1 MALILAIE
9 PDVTQAVILR
19 QVISELVPAELCL
32 VDSKAAALSALKKN
46 VPTLILI
53 SAVLPAHEE
62 QELVAYLRTTAE
74 LAHQQTL
81 MIPRLASPTDLAA
94 SGKRSFF
101 KRGAPSEPVGCDP
114 RIFANEV
121 CAYLMRALEVKGA
134 TAPAV
139 AEPIAGVQAPVKATQ
154 KPRVSANA
162 PKSQG
167 APPQGARPPVVPG
180 RVPPVEMTKQPLVT
194 ANTAQWQE
202 APSHDAHSPVGVK
215 PEPLATTSP
224 SHFVWLQRFAER
236 MGTEHNAE
244 QREEEPRQAAG
255 WSLARQRAGSS
266 ISSLAST
273 LGARLGQLFVTDTD
287 APDDSVKVARP
298 PEQARPTTKRATAP
312 EPPVPVAKPSQRPFS
327 TPTATRTTPAPRPQA
342 PAPRSVRPTVQPRP
356 AATGTGRPARTG
368 AIRWSPVE
376 VAPVGEGLRVAP
388 YGESSDVAPGLRG
401 EPVPHSLPKAPVQEG
416 LHMAVAKLQ
425 VRQPKPQLQRPRHAQ
440 PAFRYV
446 AGEPS
451 QDQVA
456 RLRQMRAANRS
467 PRKKLLVVAASAFL
481 AVVAVQGV
489 TSPSTPWFE
498 EAVPSG
504 GLHIET
510 RPAGIE
516 AFVDDEPVG
525 YTPLNLSLEP
535 GAHLLELRYRD
546 SVRRIP
552 LEITEGTELSE
563 NVSLFEDRPLGH
575 FEVMSQPS
583 EASVYLDGKL
593 RGVTPLTVSN
603 LPVGSHTLIL
613 RSSAGTVR
621 KTIRIESDHTT
632 SLMEMI
638 YPGWLAV
645 FSEIPLEVRAAGRL
659 VGRPGDGRIRMPPG
673 RYEFEL
679 TNARFGYRSTRVL
692 QVRPGQVTPLTVNL
706 PSAIVEIDVQPW
718 GEVWVEDKRI
728 GQTPLE
734 SIAVPIGAHEIR
746 VTHPELGERRLYVDV
761 TLTERLHLTFDFTK

>member
-19 QVISELVPAELCL
+19 QVISELVPADLCL
-32 VDSKAAALSALKKN
+32 VDSKAAALAALEKN

-53 SAVLPAHEE
+53 SAMLPAHEE

-81 MIPRLASPTDLAA
+81 MIPRLASPTDLAT

-101 KRGAPSEPVGCDP
+101 KRGAGEPVGCDP

-134 TAPAV
+134 AAPAV
-139 AEPIAGVQAPVKATQ
+139 AKPIAGGQAPVKATQ
-154 KPRVSANA
+154 KPRVTANA

-180 RVPPVEMTKQPLVT
+180 RVPPVEVTKQPLVT
-194 ANTAQWQE
+194 TNTAQGQE
-202 APSHDAHSPVGVK
+202 APSHHAQPPVGVK

-224 SHFVWLQRFAER
+224 THFAWLQRFAER
-236 MGTEHNAE
+236 MGTEHSAE
-244 QREEEPRQAAG
+244 QGEEEPRQAAR
-255 WSLARQRAGSS
+255 WSHARQRAGASL
-266 ISSLAST
+266 SSLAST
-273 LGARLGQLFVTDTD
+273 LGTRLNQLFATDMD

-298 PEQARPTTKRATAP
+298 PEKARPTTKRATAP
-312 EPPVPVAKPSQRPFS
+312 EPPVPVAKPGQRPSS
-327 TPTATRTTPAPRPQA
+327 TPTATQTTPARWPQA
-342 PAPRSVRPTVQPRP
+342 PVPPSVRPTVQPRP
-356 AATGTGRPARTG
+356 AATGTGMPARTQP
-368 AIRWSPVE
+368 IRWSPVE
-376 VAPVGEGLRVAP
+376 VAPVGESLYGAP
-388 YGESSDVAPGLRG
+388 VGDSLHGEL
-401 EPVPHSLPKAPVQEG
+401 VPDSLPKAPVQES
-416 LHMAVAKLQ
+416 LHMAVAALQ
-425 VRQPKPQLQRPRHAQ
+425 VRQPKFQLRRPTHAE

-446 AGEPS
+446 AGELS
-451 QDQVA
+451 QDQVV
-456 RLRQMRAANRS
+456 RRRRMQAASRS
-467 PRKKLLVVAASAFL
+467 PRKKLLVVAVSAFL
-481 AVVAVQGV
+481 AVVVVQGV
-489 TSPSTPWFE
+489 SSPSTPWFE
-498 EAVPSG
+498 DAVPSG

-525 YTPLNLSLEP
+525 YTPLHLSLEP
-535 GAHLLELRYRD
+535 GAHMLELRYRD

-552 LEITEGTELSE
+552 LEITEGSELSE
-563 NVSLFEDRPLGH
+563 SVSLFEDRQLGH
-575 FEVMSQPS
+575 FEIVSQPS
-583 EASVYLDGKL
+583 EASVYIDGEL

-603 LPVGSHTLIL
+603 MPVGSHTLIL

-645 FSEIPLEVRAAGRL
+645 FSEIPLEVRAARRL
-659 VGRPGDGRIRMPPG
+659 VGRTGDGRIRMPPG

-692 QVRPGQVTPLTVNL
+692 QVSPGQVTPLTVNL
-706 PSAIVEIDVQPW
+706 PSGVVDVDARPW

-728 GQTPLE
+728 GQTPLK

-761 TLTERLHLTFDFTK
+761 TLTKPLHLTFDFTQ

>member
-9 PDVTQAVILR
+9 PDTTQAVILR
-19 QVISELVPAELCL
+19 QVITELVPAELCL

-101 KRGAPSEPVGCDP
+101 KRGAPDEPVGCDP

-134 TAPAV
+134 AAPAV
-139 AEPIAGVQAPVKATQ
+139 AGPIAGVQAPVKATQ
-154 KPRVSANA
+154 KPRVTANV

-180 RVPPVEMTKQPLVT
+180 NAPPSQAARPPVVPSRVPPNPLVT
-194 ANTAQWQE
+194 ANTTQWHE
-202 APSHDAHSPVGVK
+202 AASHDAQPPDGVK

-224 SHFVWLQRFAER
+224 SHFSWLQRFAER
-236 MGTEHNAE
+236 MGTEHSAE

-255 WSLARQRAGSS
+255 WSLARQRAGASL
-266 ISSLAST
+266 SSLTST

-287 APDDSVKVARP
+287 APDDSVKLAHRP
-298 PEQARPTTKRATAP
+298 EHARPTTRRATAP

-327 TPTATRTTPAPRPQA
+327 TPTATQTTPAPRRQA
-342 PAPRSVRPTVQPRP
+342 PAPPSVRPTVQPRP
-356 AATGTGRPARTG
+356 AATGTDMPARTG
-368 AIRWSPVE
+368 PVRWSPVE
-376 VAPVGEGLRVAP
+376 VAPVGESLDVAPVAERLRVAP
-388 YGESSDVAPGLRG
+388 VGHSLHGK
-401 EPVPHSLPKAPVQEG
+401 PVPDSLPKAPVRKS
-416 LHMAVAKLQ
+416 LHTAVAALQ
-425 VRQPKPQLQRPRHAQ
+425 VRQPELKPRHAE

-467 PRKKLLVVAASAFL
+467 PRKKLLTIAVSAFL
-481 AVVAVQGV
+481 AVVVVQGV
-489 TSPSTPWFE
+489 TSPSTSWFE
-498 EAVPSG
+498 DAVPSG

-516 AFVDDEPVG
+516 AFVDNEPVG
-525 YTPLNLSLEP
+525 YTPLHLSLEP
-535 GAHLLELRYRD
+535 GTHMLELRYRG

-552 LEITEGTELSE
+552 LEITEGAELSE
-563 NVSLFEDRPLGH
+563 DVSLFEDRPLGH

-583 EASVYLDGKL
+583 EASVYLDGEL

-603 LPVGSHTLIL
+603 LTVGSHTLIL

-621 KTIRIESDHTT
+621 KTIRIESDHLT

-638 YPGWLAV
+638 YPGGWPSFQRSRWRSV
-645 FSEIPLEVRAAGRL
+645 PPDVWSGKPETVESGCRR
-659 VGRPGDGRIRMPPG
+659 GDM
-673 RYEFEL
+673 
-679 TNARFGYRSTRVL
+679 S
-692 QVRPGQVTPLTVNL
+692 
-706 PSAIVEIDVQPW
+706 S
-718 GEVWVEDKRI
+718 
-728 GQTPLE
+728 
-734 SIAVPIGAHEIR
+734 S
-746 VTHPELGERRLYVDV
+746 
-761 TLTERLHLTFDFTK
+761 

>member
-1 MALILAIE
+1 MLIAPILAIE
-9 PDVTQAVILR
+9 PDVSQAVILR
-19 QVISELVPAELCL
+19 QVISELVPADLCL
-32 VDSKAAALSALKKN
+32 VDSKAAALSALEKN
-46 VPTLILI
+46 VPALILI

-62 QELVAYLRTTAE
+62 QELVAYLRTNPE

-101 KRGAPSEPVGCDP
+101 KRGAGEPVGCDP

-121 CAYLMRALEVKGA
+121 CACLMRALEVKGA
-134 TAPAV
+134 
-139 AEPIAGVQAPVKATQ
+139 APVKAKQ
-154 KPRVSANA
+154 KPGVTANA

-167 APPQGARPPVVPG
+167 APPQGARPPGVPG
-180 RVPPVEMTKQPLVT
+180 RVPPVQVTKHPLVT
-194 ANTAQWQE
+194 NTAEWQE
-202 APSHDAHSPVGVK
+202 AQSHDAQPPVGVK
-215 PEPLATTSP
+215 PKPPATTSP
-224 SHFVWLQRFAER
+224 GHFAWLQRFAER
-236 MGTEHNAE
+236 MGKEHSTE
-244 QREEEPRQAAG
+244 QREDEPGQAAP
-255 WSLARQRAGSS
+255 WSLARQRAGTSL
-266 ISSLAST
+266 SSLASS
-273 LGARLGQLFVTDTD
+273 LGTRLSHLFVADMD
-287 APDDSVKVARP
+287 APADSVKVARP
-298 PEQARPTTKRATAP
+298 PEEARPTTKRATAP
-312 EPPVPVAKPSQRPFS
+312 KPRVPVAKPVQRLSS
-327 TPTATRTTPAPRPQA
+327 TPTTTHATPARRPHE
-342 PAPRSVRPTVQPRP
+342 PAPRSVHPTVQPGP
-356 AATGTGRPARTG
+356 AATGKGMPGRTQPV
-368 AIRWSPVE
+368 RWSPVQ
-376 VAPVGEGLRVAP
+376 VAPVGEGLQVSP
-388 YGESSDVAPGLRG
+388 YGESSDRGPVGESLHVAP
-401 EPVPHSLPKAPVQEG
+401 VPDSLPKAPVQES
-416 LHMAVAKLQ
+416 LHLAVAALQ
-425 VRQPKPQLQRPRHAQ
+425 VRQPKLQLQRARHAE

-446 AGEPS
+446 AGEHV
-451 QDQVA
+451 QEQVA
-456 RLRQMRAANRS
+456 RLRQMRAANRT
-467 PRKKLLVVAASAFL
+467 PRKKLLVVAVSAFL
-481 AVVAVQGV
+481 AVVVVQGV
-489 TSPSTPWFE
+489 TIPSTPWFE

-563 NVSLFEDRPLGH
+563 NVSWFEDRQLGH
-575 FEVMSQPS
+575 FDVMSQPS
-583 EASVYLDGKL
+583 SASVYIDGTL

-621 KTIRIESDHTT
+621 KTVRIESDHTT

-645 FSEIPLEVRAAGRL
+645 FAEIPLEVRAAGRL
-659 VGRPGDGRIRMPPG
+659 VGRTGDGRIRMPPG

-679 TNARFGYRSTRVL
+679 TNARFGYRSTRVR
-692 QVRPGQVTPLTVNL
+692 QVRPGQVTPLRIDL
-706 PSAIVEIDVQPW
+706 PSGIVEVDVQPW
-718 GEVWVEDKRI
+718 GEVWVEDRRI

-761 TLTERLHLTFDFTK
+761 TLTERLHVAFDFTK

>member
-19 QVISELVPAELCL
+19 QVISELVPADLCL

-46 VPTLILI
+46 VPALILI

-62 QELVAYLRTTAE
+62 QELVAYLRTNAE
-74 LAHQQTL
+74 LAHRQTL

-101 KRGAPSEPVGCDP
+101 KRGAGEPVGCDP

-121 CAYLMRALEVKGA
+121 CAYLMRALEVKA
-134 TAPAV
+134 AAAPAV
-139 AEPIAGVQAPVKATQ
+139 AEPIAGVQAPGKAKQ
-154 KPRVSANA
+154 KPGVTATA

-180 RVPPVEMTKQPLVT
+180 RVPPVQVTQQPLVT

-202 APSHDAHSPVGVK
+202 APSHDAQPPVAPNPVPVGVK
-215 PEPLATTSP
+215 PEPPATTSP
-224 SHFVWLQRFAER
+224 SHFTWLQRFAER
-236 MGTEHNAE
+236 MGTEHSAE
-244 QREEEPRQAAG
+244 QREEEPRQAAR
-255 WSLARQRAGSS
+255 WSLARQRAGTSL
-266 ISSLAST
+266 SSLAST
-273 LGARLGQLFVTDTD
+273 LGARLSQLFVSDVD
-287 APDDSVKVARP
+287 APDDSVMVAPP
-298 PEQARPTTKRATAP
+298 PEKARPTTKRATTP
-312 EPPVPVAKPSQRPFS
+312 KPPMPVAKPVQRPSS
-327 TPTATRTTPAPRPQA
+327 TPTATQTTPVRRP
-342 PAPRSVRPTVQPRP
+342 VRPTVQPGP
-356 AATGTGRPARTG
+356 AATGKGMPARTQPV
-368 AIRWSPVE
+368 RWSPVE
-376 VAPVGEGLRVAP
+376 VAPVGENLHLAP
-388 YGESSDVAPGLRG
+388 VGESLHGA
-401 EPVPHSLPKAPVQEG
+401 PVPDSLLKAPVQES
-416 LHMAVAKLQ
+416 LHMAVAALQ
-425 VRQPKPQLQRPRHAQ
+425 VRQPKLQLQRPRHAE

-446 AGEPS
+446 AGAPL

-456 RLRQMRAANRS
+456 RLRQMRPAANRS
-467 PRKKLLVVAASAFL
+467 PRKKLLVVAVSAFL
-481 AVVAVQGV
+481 AVVVVQGV
-489 TSPSTPWFE
+489 TIPSTPWFE

-525 YTPLNLSLEP
+525 YIPLNLSLEP

-563 NVSLFEDRPLGH
+563 NVSWFEDRQLGH

-583 EASVYLDGKL
+583 SASVYIDGTL

-621 KTIRIESDHTT
+621 KTVRIESDHTT

-659 VGRPGDGRIRMPPG
+659 VGRTADGQIRMPPG

-679 TNARFGYRSTRVL
+679 TNTRFGYRSTRVL
-692 QVRPGQVTPLTVNL
+692 QVRPGQVTPLRVNL
-706 PSAIVEIDVQPW
+706 PSGIVEVDVQPW

-746 VTHPELGERRLYVDV
+746 VTHSELGERRLYVDV
-761 TLTERLHLTFDFTK
+761 TLTERLHLAFDFTK

>member
-19 QVISELVPAELCL
+19 QVISELVPADLCL
-32 VDSKAAALSALKKN
+32 VDSKAAALSALEKN
-46 VPTLILI
+46 VPALILI
-53 SAVLPAHEE
+53 SAMLPAHEE

-101 KRGAPSEPVGCDP
+101 KRGAGEPVGCDP

-134 TAPAV
+134 
-139 AEPIAGVQAPVKATQ
+139 APVTAKQ
-154 KPRVSANA
+154 KPGVTANA
-162 PKSQG
+162 PKSTG

-180 RVPPVEMTKQPLVT
+180 RVPPVQVTKQPLVT
-194 ANTAQWQE
+194 ANTAEWQE
-202 APSHDAHSPVGVK
+202 APSHDAQPPVGVK
-215 PEPLATTSP
+215 PEPPAATSAG
-224 SHFVWLQRFAER
+224 HFPWLQRFAER
-236 MGTEHNAE
+236 MGTEHSAE
-244 QREEEPRQAAG
+244 QREEEPDQAER
-255 WSLARQRAGSS
+255 WSLARQRAGTSL
-266 ISSLAST
+266 SSLAST
-273 LGARLGQLFVTDTD
+273 LGARLSQMFVTDMD
-287 APDDSVKVARP
+287 APADSVKVAGP
-298 PEQARPTTKRATAP
+298 AEKARPITKRATAP
-312 EPPVPVAKPSQRPFS
+312 KPRAPGQRPSS
-327 TPTATRTTPAPRPQA
+327 TPTATQATPWRQPHEPAPL
-342 PAPRSVRPTVQPRP
+342 SVRPTVQPGS
-356 AATGTGRPARTG
+356 AATGKGMPGRTQPV
-368 AIRWSPVE
+368 RWSPVE
-376 VAPVGEGLRVAP
+376 VAPVGEGLHVSP
-388 YGESSDVAPGLRG
+388 YGESSDRAPVGESRRG
-401 EPVPHSLPKAPVQEG
+401 GPVPDSVPKAPVQES
-416 LHMAVAKLQ
+416 LHMAVAALQ
-425 VRQPKPQLQRPRHAQ
+425 VRQPKLQAQRRHAE
-440 PAFRYV
+440 PVFRYV

-456 RLRQMRAANRS
+456 RLRQMRAAANRS
-467 PRKKLLVVAASAFL
+467 PRKKLLVVAVSAFL

-489 TSPSTPWFE
+489 TIPSTPWFE

-563 NVSLFEDRPLGH
+563 NVSWFEDRQLGH

-583 EASVYLDGKL
+583 SASVYVDGTL

-645 FSEIPLEVRAAGRL
+645 FSEIPLEVSAAGRL
-659 VGRPGDGRIRMPPG
+659 VGRTGDGRIRMAPG

-692 QVRPGQVTPLTVNL
+692 QVRPGQVTPLRINL
-706 PSAIVEIDVQPW
+706 PSGIVEVDVQPW
-718 GEVWVEDKRI
+718 GEVWVEDRRI

-761 TLTERLHLTFDFTK
+761 TLTERLHVAFDFTK

>member
-9 PDVTQAVILR
+9 PDVAQAVILR
-19 QVISELVPAELCL
+19 QVISELVPADLCL
-32 VDSKAAALSALKKN
+32 VDSKAAALSALEKN
-46 VPTLILI
+46 VPALILI

-62 QELVAYLRTTAE
+62 QELVAYLRTKPE

-81 MIPRLASPTDLAA
+81 MIPRLASPTDPAA

-101 KRGAPSEPVGCDP
+101 KRGAGEPVGCDP

-134 TAPAV
+134 AAPAV
-139 AEPIAGVQAPVKATQ
+139 AEPIAGVQAPVQAAQ
-154 KPRVSANA
+154 KPRVTANA

-167 APPQGARPPVVPG
+167 
-180 RVPPVEMTKQPLVT
+180 VPPVEVTKQPLVT

-202 APSHDAHSPVGVK
+202 TASHDAQPPVAPNPVPPVGVK
-215 PEPLATTSP
+215 PAPPATTSP
-224 SHFVWLQRFAER
+224 GHFAWLQRFAER
-236 MGTEHNAE
+236 MGAEHSAE
-244 QREEEPRQAAG
+244 QRKEEPRQAAR
-255 WSLARQRAGSS
+255 WSLARQRAGASL
-266 ISSLAST
+266 SSLAST
-273 LGARLGQLFVTDTD
+273 LGARLGQLFDTSVPDLD
-287 APDDSVKVARP
+287 APDDHVKVARP
-298 PEQARPTTKRATAP
+298 PEKARPITKQATAP
-312 EPPVPVAKPSQRPFS
+312 KPPVPVAKPGQRPSS
-327 TPTATRTTPAPRPQA
+327 TPTATQTTPVRRPHE
-342 PAPRSVRPTVQPRP
+342 PAPLSVRPTVQPKP
-356 AATGTGRPARTG
+356 AATGKGMPARTHP
-368 AIRWSPVE
+368 IRWSPVE
-376 VAPVGEGLRVAP
+376 VAPVGESLHKTSV
-388 YGESSDVAPGLRG
+388 GESLHV
-401 EPVPHSLPKAPVQEG
+401 APVQES
-416 LHMAVAKLQ
+416 LHLAVAALQ
-425 VRQPKPQLQRPRHAQ
+425 VRQPKLKPWHVE

-446 AGEPS
+446 AGEPV
-451 QDQVA
+451 QGQVVP
-456 RLRQMRAANRS
+456 RRQMQAANRS
-467 PRKKLLVVAASAFL
+467 PRKKLLVIAISAFL

-489 TSPSTPWFE
+489 TSPSTSWFE
-498 EAVPSG
+498 DAVPSG

-535 GAHLLELRYRD
+535 GAHMLELRYRG

-583 EASVYLDGKL
+583 EASVYIDGEL

-603 LPVGSHTLIL
+603 MPVGSHTLIL

-632 SLMEMI
+632 ALMEMI

-645 FSEIPLEVRAAGRL
+645 FSDIPLEVRAAGRL
-659 VGRPGDGRIRMPPG
+659 VGRTGDGRIRMPPG

-679 TNARFGYRSTRVL
+679 TNTRFGYRSTHVL
-692 QVRPGQVTPLTVNL
+692 QVRPGQVTPLTVDL
-706 PSAIVEIDVQPW
+706 PSGVVDVEVQPW

-761 TLTERLHLTFDFTK
+761 TLTERLHVTFDFTK